1 MNQLELL
8 EQALGSAVRYVQ
20 NKAKATVLYF
30 DDIPE
35 NFITPSIYFQVP
47 RSDSQKVTF
56 TTYKTTLHFVAWFLN
71 VGDWDAEIAAAGVR
85 DCLLLDDCVID
96 RMNKDGTIAGKGFR
110 VTPPVT
116 TPIDTGIVEL
126 SFDILSYFSKE
137 KAPGGVVNKAIFRG
151 LIPPSETYKAWY
163 KATEEQRKDE
173 EVQKECLEKILQN
186 L

>member
-1 MNQLELL
+1 MDQLELL

-20 NKAKATVLYF
+20 SKAKAKVLYF

-35 NFITPSIYFQVP
+35 NFVTPSIYFQVP
-47 RSDSQKVTF
+47 RSNSQKVTF
-56 TTYKTTLHFVAWFLN
+56 TTYKTTLHFVAWFLYP
-71 VGDWDAEIAAAGVR
+71 GDWDAEIAAAGVR

-116 TPIDTGIVEL
+116 TPIDTGIMEL

-137 KAPGGVVNKAIFRG
+137 KEQAEAVNKIVFRG
-151 LIPPSETYKAWY
+151 LTPQSATYKAWRN
-163 KATEEQRKDE
+163 ATEEQRKEE
-173 EVQKECLEKILQN
+173 EVQKECLEKTIQN